1 MDKWSG
7 DHCMAA
13 EEVPGI
19 LIANR
24 KLRVSDPR
32 LGDFAATILSLFG
45 IDGSKAPASSRSI
58 F

>member
-1 MDKWSG
+1 
-7 DHCMAA
+7 MAA